1 MSEAERTNLFR
12 RNRNAFRL
20 HHPKIWAELERI
32 EKPVS
37 RAVIENDL
45 VVNIDLGEIRLYPDP
60 APAWTVR
67 QLDDYF
73 ANPDRLVFENP
84 FHCNLSPVSV
94 EVLRDIGDY
103 LAEHK
108 RSKPASFPVV
118 DVGYAFIF
126 GVGLGLHVADLVR
139 RKVARNLIL
148 IEPIPEFLLHSM
160 QAVDWSR
167 IFTAARK
174 QGMAIDFL
182 LGKDPG
188 ATIDGI
194 EVLFSRRGTT
204 FLDGSYAYRHYHS
217 WVLQEARAQLNE
229 KIKVFYFSSG
239 FFEDEILMMQNT
251 YGNLRERAFHV
262 VDRRPRI
269 ARRMPAFVI
278 GSGSSLDRDLPYIKK
293 WRDRAIVCSCG
304 TSLGILLKNG
314 IRPDLHVE
322 NENTLPLVK
331 NLQNFRET
339 YGLDG
344 IRLVCTTT
352 LRPEASGLFD
362 RRWFYYR
369 APLSSSV
376 VLSGGIEPLPNA
388 DPLVSNA
395 GCAALAYLGFQD
407 IYLFG
412 VDCGRHFE
420 GEHHS
425 RDAVY
430 YQDGYD
436 INPHNRPDAGFE
448 RVVPGN
454 FGGKV
459 VTSWS
464 LDLSRRSITALLKKR
479 DVSVTNCSDG
489 ARIEGTRPKVAG
501 ALNFTYPPNEQEA
514 VLTDIEKSLPFFKP
528 GEMLDKTDLQAHAD
542 ACDVF
547 EESFNEVID
556 KAIEEDS
563 GFWEFEQRLEA
574 FWYGDWSKH
583 KGVLRIIGGSYAS
596 MVRLGAFAGTR
607 LRSQKARMA
616 FFHFFLER
624 YRQSCLWMAA
634 ETRTLLQEMAERR
647 PEISDV
653 GKIPEPAEPPAC

>member
-1 MSEAERTNLFR
+1 MSEAERTSLFR
-12 RNRNAFRL
+12 RNRNAFRR

-37 RAVIENDL
+37 QAIIENDL
-45 VVNIDLGEIRLYPDP
+45 VVNIDLGDIRLYPDP
-60 APAWTVR
+60 APAWTAR

-73 ANPDRLVFENP
+73 TNPDRLGFENP

-94 EVLRDIGDY
+94 EVLRHIGEY

-108 RSKPASFPVV
+108 RAKLASYPVV

-160 QAVDWSR
+160 QAVDWNR
-167 IFTAARK
+167 IFAAARK
-174 QGMAIDFL
+174 QGMAIEFL

-331 NLQNFRET
+331 NLQNFRDT

-362 RRWFYYR
+362 QRWFIT
-369 APLSSSV
+369 A
-376 VLSGGIEPLPNA
+376 
-388 DPLVSNA
+388 
-395 GCAALAYLGFQD
+395 
-407 IYLFG
+407 
-412 VDCGRHFE
+412 
-420 GEHHS
+420 
-425 RDAVY
+425 
-430 YQDGYD
+430 
-436 INPHNRPDAGFE
+436 
-448 RVVPGN
+448 
-454 FGGKV
+454 
-459 VTSWS
+459 
-464 LDLSRRSITALLKKR
+464 RRSVRARCFPAASSRCPTPIHWFPTPAAPPWLTWGSRTSTCLGLIAAATSRANIIPATPFIIRTATTSIRITDRMPASSGWCPAILA
-479 DVSVTNCSDG
+479 
-489 ARIEGTRPKVAG
+489 AR
-501 ALNFTYPPNEQEA
+501 
-514 VLTDIEKSLPFFKP
+514 
-528 GEMLDKTDLQAHAD
+528 
-542 ACDVF
+542 
-547 EESFNEVID
+547 
-556 KAIEEDS
+556 
-563 GFWEFEQRLEA
+563 W
-574 FWYGDWSKH
+574 
-583 KGVLRIIGGSYAS
+583 
-596 MVRLGAFAGTR
+596 
-607 LRSQKARMA
+607 
-616 FFHFFLER
+616 
-624 YRQSCLWMAA
+624 
-634 ETRTLLQEMAERR
+634 
-647 PEISDV
+647 
-653 GKIPEPAEPPAC
+653 